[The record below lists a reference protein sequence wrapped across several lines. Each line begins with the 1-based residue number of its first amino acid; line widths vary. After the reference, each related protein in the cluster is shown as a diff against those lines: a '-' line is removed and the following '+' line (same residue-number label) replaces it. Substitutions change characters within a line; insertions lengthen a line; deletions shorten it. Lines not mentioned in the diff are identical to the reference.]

1 MVGLLILIT
10 RFGGAFCG
18 TGRTVGLW
26 GAWMEENKRV
36 DKRERIDR
44 KIDGDERG
52 TKQGSHGNIYILK
65 DVNWT

>member
-1 MVGLLILIT
+1 
-10 RFGGAFCG
+10 
-18 TGRTVGLW
+18 
-26 GAWMEENKRV
+26 MEENNRV

-52 TKQGSHGNIYILK
+52 TKQESHGNIYILK